1 MSTRER
7 ARRSAGGDPGRGGGP
22 GSGRGYVG
30 TAVPRRE
37 DRRLLRGEGTFVAD
51 LRLEGML
58 DVAVVRSSVPRA
70 RIAALDAGAARGLPG
85 VVAVLTAADV
95 AGRVAPFTRF
105 VDQEET
111 PPGLEEAVRPIVLP
125 CPIEPLASEEVRYVG
140 QPVALVVATSRYLA
154 EDAAELVTVDYEEL
168 EPVVDPERAAA
179 DASVLVHA
187 SLGTNVQA
195 SFSVRVGDAPA
206 AVAAAPYR
214 LTRRFRVP
222 RLAAN
227 PLETRGVVASYD
239 RSSGQLTVW
248 SSTQVPYMVR
258 TRIAEQLGLAE
269 ADVRVIAPDVGG
281 GFGPKV
287 NVYPEEVLVPYLA
300 RLLGRPV
307 RYLED
312 RQEHLVSTMHS
323 RDQLHRAT
331 VAFTADGRLLALEDE
346 FIVDCGAYNPFSLT
360 CAYNTA
366 AHLRGLYRV
375 PHLSVSGACVL
386 TNKVPNG
393 PYRGCGRPEA
403 AFVMDRL
410 VHLVAAELRLDPVE
424 VCRAN
429 LIRPDELP
437 YDQGMPYRDGS
448 RVVYDGGDYPA
459 ALDMALEAVGY
470 GAFREEQARHGREGS
485 RLGIGVSVYAEGTGI
500 GPFEGASVRV
510 DTSGRVVVHAGSAPH
525 GQSHET
531 TLAQV
536 CADELGV
543 PLEEVEVRAGDTA
556 LLAHGVGTFASRS
569 AVTAGSAVADAA
581 RQVRARA
588 LALASEIL
596 ETAPEDLV
604 LEQGVV
610 APRGTPSRSL
620 ALAELARAAAPR
632 PRSPVRDGSRYGLA
646 AVSYFVPPTVTF
658 AYGVHAAVVEVDP
671 ELGTVTVLR
680 YAVAHDCGTV
690 LHPLVVE
697 GQVQGGVAQGLGS
710 ALYEEMVYSA
720 EGQPLTTTFMDYLLP
735 TACEVPRV
743 DQRHLVTPSGRNVLG
758 VRGVGEGGAVSPP
771 AAVANAV
778 LDALSAPGLEVAEL
792 PLSPERV
799 LALAAGPPGGDGDSG
814 GDRR

>member
-1 MSTRER
+1 MSTEG
-7 ARRSAGGDPGRGGGP
+7 AGGWAGAPASRQ
-22 GSGRGYVG
+22 RYVG
-30 TAVPRRE
+30 TAVARRE
-37 DRRLLRGEGTFVAD
+37 DGRLLRGEGTFVAD
-51 LRLEGML
+51 LRLEGMV
-58 DVAVVRSSVPRA
+58 DVAVVRSPVPRA
-70 RIAALDAGAARGLPG
+70 RIAALDASAARRLPG
-85 VVAVLTAADV
+85 VVAVLTAADIV
-95 AGRVAPFTRF
+95 GRVAPFTRF

-111 PPGLEEAVRPIVLP
+111 PPGLEEAVHPVVLP
-125 CPIEPLASEEVRYVG
+125 CPIEPLASQEVRYVG

-154 EDAAELVTVDYEEL
+154 EDAAELVAVDYEEL
-168 EPVVDPERAAA
+168 EPVVDPDRAAE
-179 DASVLVHA
+179 DVSVLVHPA
-187 SLGTNVQA
+187 LGTNVQA
-195 SFSVRVGDAPA
+195 SFQVRVGDPA
-206 AVAAAPYR
+206 AAIAAAPHR

-239 RSSGQLTVW
+239 SSSGQLTVW

-269 ADVRVIAPDVGG
+269 ADVRVVAPDVGG

-307 RYLED
+307 RYIED

-331 VAFTADGRLLALEDE
+331 VAFADDGRLLALEDE
-346 FIVDCGAYNPFSLT
+346 FLVDCGAYNPFSLT

-410 VHLVAAELRLDPVE
+410 VHLVAVELGLDPVE

-459 ALDMALEAVGY
+459 ALDMALDAVGY
-470 GAFREEQARHGREGS
+470 RSVRDGQAGRWSEGS

-510 DTSGRVVVHAGSAPH
+510 DTTGRVVVHAGSAPH

-543 PLEEVEVRAGDTA
+543 PIDQVEVRAGDTA

-569 AVTAGSAVADAA
+569 AVTAGSAVAEAA
-581 RQVRARA
+581 RQVRARVI
-588 LALASEIL
+588 ALASEML

-604 LEQGVV
+604 LERGVV
-610 APRGTPSRSL
+610 APRGAPSRALSL
-620 ALAELARAAAPR
+620 SEVARAAAPG
-632 PRSPVRDGSRYGLA
+632 PRSPVRDGRAYGLS

-671 ELGTVTVLR
+671 ELGTVTIVR

-720 EGQPLTTTFMDYLLP
+720 EGQPLSTTFMDYLLP

-743 DQRHLVTPSGRNVLG
+743 DQRHLETPSSRNVLG

-778 LDALSAPGLEVAEL
+778 LDALSSPRLEVSEL

-799 LALAAGPPGGDGDSG
+799 LALAVGAVGVAGPPGSG
-814 GDRR
+814 RP